1 MSVTTVIILNVI
13 LDVAIIGGLVKLMRM
28 PFALTS

>member
-1 MSVTTVIILNVI
+1 MSVTTVVILNVI
-13 LDVAIIGGLVKLMRM
+13 LDFAIIGGLVKLMRM